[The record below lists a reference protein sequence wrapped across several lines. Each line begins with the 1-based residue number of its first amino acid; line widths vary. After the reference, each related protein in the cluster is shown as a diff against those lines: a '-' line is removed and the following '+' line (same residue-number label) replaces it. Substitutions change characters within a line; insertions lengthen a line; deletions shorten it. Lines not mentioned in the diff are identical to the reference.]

1 MKLFTTVTITA
12 AAAALM
18 TAQAVARVTAPLA
31 PGRPAG
37 VHQAQISENLLIP
50 VAIGAVAV
58 GIIIAAS
65 SGGGDLVASQPVSP
79 PTTTTTTATTTTT
92 S

>member
-12 AAAALM
+12 AAAVLM
-18 TAQAVARVTAPLA
+18 TAQAVAGVTVPLA
-31 PGRPAG
+31 PGKPAG
-37 VHQAQISENLLIP
+37 IHQAQISENLLIP
-50 VAIGAVAV
+50 IALGAAAA

-65 SGGGDLVASQPVSP
+65 SGGDDLVGSQPVSP
-79 PTTTTTTATTTTT
+79 PTTTTTATTT